1 MDITQD
7 WVNHV
12 TWVSLLFVSKCVICV
27 LSWSIFLWFCNTVID
42 LIKGRFVI
50 KTIIVCILVLCTVFY
65 VVVSFSLGTIDVD
78 GNANNKNSWYYVFF
92 LWLDKVWTIIFFLF
106 YQYAGGCWFSNM
118 ERGFHHRIIS
128 VSFSIMGFWSGSEFA
143 EVSIGI
149 FLFFN
154 NEFKLCTLKWYS
166 VLLI

>member
-7 WVNHV
+7 SVNHV

-42 LIKGRFVI
+42 LIQGRFVI
-50 KTIIVCILVLCTVFY
+50 KMIIVYLLVLCTVLY
-65 VVVSFSLGTIDVD
+65 VVVSFSIGSTNVD
-78 GNANNKNSWYYVFF
+78 GNANNKNAWCYVFF
-92 LWLDKVWTIIFFLF
+92 WWLDKVWTIILFSF
-106 YQYAGGCWFSNM
+106 YQYIGACWFSNI

-128 VSFSIMGFWSGSEFA
+128 VSFSIMHFWSCSEFV

-149 FLFFN
+149 CLFFN
-154 NEFKLCTLKWYS
+154 NEFKLCTVKWYS
-166 VLLI
+166 ALLI